1 MISKPSEE
9 IMMLRTNYY
18 LVEQDDYDTLFTF
31 TDCEA
36 DYMFSVDITRLEDLH
51 FILSVLL
58 GKEVK

>member
-18 LVEQDDYDTLFTF
+18 LVEQDDYDALFTF
-31 TDCEA
+31 TDYEA

>member
-18 LVEQDDYDTLFTF
+18 SVEQDDYEPLFTF
-31 TDCEA
+31 TDIEA
-36 DYMFSVDITRLEDLH
+36 DCMFSVEITKLEDLH